1 MGTRHDIV
9 NPWTDARVIWK
20 ERTSSTMD
28 DARALAREGCA
39 AGTVVMAG
47 FQEKGRGRVP
57 GRTWLSP
64 AGQSLLA
71 TVILDIP
78 GLGFPL
84 SELPLRAGVAAA
96 EAVEDASGVRG
107 EIKWP
112 NDLVV
117 DGRKLA
123 GLLCET
129 HAGSA
134 LVGVGINCAQAA
146 FPPEISGSACSLF
159 QLCGR
164 AVLPET
170 LLAALLIRL
179 KEEVEGHAWR
189 ERLLARLYRLGGPVR
204 VCMPGSD
211 MVVEG
216 TVRGVDARGGLE
228 LLLSDGRC
236 RTLYQGEIS
245 PP

>member
-1 MGTRHDIV
+1 MGTRHDIA
-9 NPWTDARVIWK
+9 NPWPDALVIWK
-20 ERTSSTMD
+20 DRTSSTMD
-28 DARALAREGCA
+28 DARALAREGCPT
-39 AGTVVMAG
+39 GTVVMAG
-47 FQEKGRGRVP
+47 FQERGRGRVP

-64 AGQSLLA
+64 PGQSLLA

-78 GLGFPL
+78 GLGFPPH
-84 SELPLRAGVAAA
+84 ELPLRAGVAAA

-112 NDLVV
+112 NDLIV

-134 LVGVGINCAQAA
+134 LVGVGINCAQAG
-146 FPPEISGSACSLF
+146 FPPEIDGAACSLL
-159 QLCGR
+159 QICGR
-164 AVLPET
+164 AIPPET
-170 LLAALLIRL
+170 LLAALLVRL

-189 ERLLARLYRLGGPVR
+189 ERLLGRLYRLGTPVR
-204 VCMPGSD
+204 VGMPGSD
-211 MVVEG
+211 AVIEG

-228 LLLSDGRC
+228 LQLSDGRR
-236 RTLYQGEIS
+236 RTLFQGEILL
-245 PP
+245 P